1 MIILPQVRDIV
12 ARYFNTSSSN
22 NAASL
27 DFKNISGGCI
37 NHCYRVTDSNKRS
50 LFIKINKTAAYPG
63 LLLKEMNGL
72 RFLKNQ
78 QIIKIPDVEDCI
90 EEGETQI
97 LVMEWINQGD
107 PTKHS
112 WQKLGEQLARLH
124 RVTNQQFGFEED
136 NYIGSLPQDNTWQQN
151 WADFFVEHRLKPQI
165 GLAESRGLLS
175 TQHQTL
181 FEKFFPVLTEI
192 FEDEKPGLLHGDL
205 WRGNLLFDEST
216 DPVLIDPAVYF
227 GNRHMDLAMTTL
239 FGGFDPSFYDSYH
252 HHYPLPQN
260 HKKQWEI
267 CNLYPLLV
275 HVNLFGESYLPAIN
289 SVLKKYS

>member
-50 LFIKINKTAAYPG
+50 LFIKINETAAYPG

-90 EEGETQI
+90 EECETQI

-124 RVTNQQFGFEED
+124 LVTNQQFGYEED

-151 WADFFVEHRLKPQI
+151 WTDFFVEHRLKPQI
-165 GLAESRGLLS
+165 DLAESRGMLS

-181 FEKFFPVLTEI
+181 FEKVFSQLPEI

-227 GNRHMDLAMTTL
+227 GSRHMDLAMTTL

-252 HHYPLPQN
+252 HHNPLSKN
-260 HKKQWEI
+260 HKQQWEI